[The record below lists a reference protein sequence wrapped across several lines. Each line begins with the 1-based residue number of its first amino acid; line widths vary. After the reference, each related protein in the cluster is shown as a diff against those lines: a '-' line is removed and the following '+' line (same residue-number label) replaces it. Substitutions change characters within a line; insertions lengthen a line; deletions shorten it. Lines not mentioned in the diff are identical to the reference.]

1 MIPAGPVF
9 HKPKSFITAKNLLY
23 ASIFLGVLAVM
34 IRDFTLGIANSGGAR
49 ALLITIAG
57 YAIIILLIKQMSLC
71 KKWAR
76 TVLTVWY
83 ILVMLSYPFAF
94 TVGFRI
100 SIPEVALLV
109 LQAALQIIA
118 LIFLFRI
125 ECNNWFNSSKYE
137 MFQK

>member
-109 LQAALQIIA
+109 LQAALQI
-118 LIFLFRI
+118 
-125 ECNNWFNSSKYE
+125 
-137 MFQK
+137 